1 MKTLT
6 LNTPHNLLMAATF
19 FANKGYRE
27 GKCISHSQVI
37 EEIKQLKF
45 RKLQLAQFLV
55 VGFGF
60 WVVGWLAFLM
70 EDFSRGESN

>member
-37 EEIKQLKF
+37 EEIKQLGCPVCRTKNA
-45 RKLQLAQFLV
+45 L
-55 VGFGF
+55 
-60 WVVGWLAFLM
+60 
-70 EDFSRGESN
+70 D

>member
-1 MKTLT
+1 
-6 LNTPHNLLMAATF
+6 MAATF

-55 VGFGF
+55 VGFGLL
-60 WVVGWLAFLM
+60 VG
-70 EDFSRGESN
+70 

>member
-55 VGFGF
+55 VGFGLL
-60 WVVGWLAFLM
+60 VLG
-70 EDFSRGESN
+70 